1 MGVETS
7 TKLQILCRIPRLQ
20 DAARPLSRHTVEMS
34 HAQGESHTRLQAAL
48 RLRRTS
54 DAPYPVFFVAASRL
68 GTIEETCRCPEPAA
82 GKCARSIKV
91 IMQFWRHVPARS
103 NLSGIRNRAKL
114 NDSRIWPENYA
125 PPSPQFRIQVDRPK
139 NVIDH

>member
-48 RLRRTS
+48 RLRRMS
-54 DAPYPVFFVAASRL
+54 DAPYPVFFLAASRL
-68 GTIEETCRCPEPAA
+68 GTIEETCRRPEPFA
-82 GKCARSIKV
+82 GKFARSIKV
-91 IMQFWRHVPARS
+91 NLQVWRSVPARS
-103 NLSGIRNRAKL
+103 NLSGFRNRAKL
-114 NDSRIWPENYA
+114 NNSRIRPENNA
-125 PPSPQFRIQVDRPK
+125 PPSPQFQIQVDRPK
-139 NVIDH
+139 TVIDH